1 MQYTS
6 GSTANPRGVV
16 LSMRNVTENVDQ
28 IIRNYFRHEGGA
40 PRLPSSVV
48 SWLPLYHDMGLM
60 VGLFIPLFVGC
71 PVILTS
77 PEAFIRKPARWMQ
90 LLAKHQA
97 PFSAAPNF
105 AFDLA
110 VAKTSEEDMAGLD
123 LGHVNTII
131 NGAEQVQP
139 NTITKFLRRF
149 RPYNLMP
156 AAVKPSYG
164 MAEAVV
170 YLATTKAGSP
180 PTSTE
185 FDADSLARG
194 HAELSTF
201 ETERATR
208 LIRYHSDDKEP
219 LLRIVDPDSNIE
231 LGPGRIG
238 EIWIH
243 GKNVSTGYHNAD
255 DALNR
260 DKFQASIR
268 EASAGTPRS
277 PWLRTG
283 DLGFIVGDEFYIVG
297 RMKDLIIQDGVNH
310 YPDDIETTVKEF
322 TGGRVA
328 AFSVSDDGVEH
339 LVIAAEVRTEHGPDK
354 VTIMDFSTIKRLV
367 VSALSKLHGLHV
379 TDFLLVPPGALPKTT
394 SGKISRAACAKQ
406 YGANKLQRSSNVPM
420 TDGSVT
426 ADKLQK
432 WFREYLSTHI
442 ECHPNEV
449 SLDVPI
455 RDLGLKSIDVLA
467 IPGDLGD
474 RFGFCIPDLAVWDNP
489 SANDLID
496 SLLNQRSAD
505 SLRESHGHADRNTQG
520 RGSIN
525 EPVAVIGVGC
535 RFPGD
540 IDGPERL
547 WDFLTEKKC
556 AITAYPDRGF
566 TNAGTFAESGGF
578 LKDVAGFDNRFFD
591 IPPDE
596 ALRMDPQQRL
606 LLEVSWEALEHAGI
620 IPESLRLSRTGVFV
634 GVSSTDYVRLVSA
647 SAQQKSTI
655 WDNTGGSSSIIA
667 NRISYFLDIQGPSI
681 VIDTACSSSLVAV
694 HLACRSLSTWDC
706 DIALVGGTNVLISPE
721 PWGGFREAGILS
733 QTGCCHAFDKSADGM
748 VRGEGCGVIVL
759 QRLSDARLE
768 GRRILAI
775 LTGSAVNQD
784 GKSNGI
790 MAPNPSAQIGV
801 LENACKSARVDPLEI
816 GYVEAHGT
824 GTSLGDRIEA
834 HALGM
839 VFGRKRPG
847 SGPLMIGSIKPN
859 IGHLEGAAGIAGL
872 IKAVLMVERGSL
884 LPSGGFTE
892 PNPAIPFTELGL
904 RVVDELQEWPV
915 VAGRPRRA
923 GVSSFGFG
931 GTNAHVIVE
940 EAGSVGADTVSGRA
954 DVGGSGGGVVAWVI
968 SGKTAS
974 ALAAQAGRLG
984 RYVRARPALDVV
996 DVGYSLVSTRS
1007 VFDHR
1012 AVVVGQTRDE
1022 LLAGLAGVVAGRPEA
1037 GVVCGVGKPAGKT
1050 AFVFA
1055 GQGSQWLGMGS
1066 ELYAAYPVF
1075 AEALDAVVDE
1085 LDRHL
1090 RYPLRDVIWGHDQDL
1105 LNTTEF
1111 AQPALFAVE
1120 VALYRLLMSWGV
1132 RPGLVLGHSVGELA
1146 AAHVAGALCLP
1157 DAAMLVAARGRLMQA
1172 LPAGGAMFAVQAR
1185 EDEVAP
1191 MLGHDVS
1198 IAAVNGPASV
1208 VISGAHDA
1216 VSAIADRLRGQ
1227 GRRVHRLAV
1236 SHAFHSALMEPMI
1249 AEFTAVAAELS
1260 VGLPTIPVI
1269 SNVTGQLVA
1278 DDFASADYWARHIR
1292 AVVRFG
1298 DSVRSAH
1305 CAGASRFIE
1314 VGPGGGLTSLI
1325 EASLADAQIV
1335 SVPTLRKDRP
1345 EPVSV
1350 MTAAAQG
1357 FVSGMG
1363 LDWASVFSGYRPK
1376 RVELPTYAFQHQ
1388 KFWLAPAPSVSDPTA
1403 AGQIGASDGGAEL
1416 LASSGFAAR
1425 LAGRSADEQLAAA
1438 IEVVCEH
1445 AAAVLGRDGAA
1456 GLDAGQAFADSGFNS
1471 LSAVEL
1477 RNRLTAV
1484 TAVTLPATAIFDH
1497 PTPTELA
1504 QYLITQID
1512 GHGSS
1517 AAAAANPAERIDAL
1531 TDLFLQACDAGRD
1544 ADGWKMVAL
1553 ASNTR
1558 ERMSSPVRNNVS
1570 KNVAL
1575 LADGISDVVVICIPT
1590 LTVLSDQREY
1600 RDIANAMTGRHS
1612 VYSLTLPGFDSSDA
1626 LPQNADMIVET
1637 VSNAIIDVVGGS
1649 CRFVL
1654 SGYSSGGVLAYA
1666 LCSHLSVKHQ
1676 RNPLGVALIDT
1687 YLPSQ
1692 IANPSMNEGFSPNDT
1707 GKGLSREVIRVA
1719 RMLNR
1724 LTATRLTAAA
1734 TYAAIFQAWEP
1745 GRSMAPV
1752 LNIVAK
1758 DRIATVEN
1766 LREERINRWRTAA
1779 AEAAYSV
1786 AEVPGD
1792 HFGMMSTS
1800 SEAIATEIHDW
1811 ISGLVRGPHR

>member
-1 MQYTS
+1 
-6 GSTANPRGVV
+6 
-16 LSMRNVTENVDQ
+16 
-28 IIRNYFRHEGGA
+28 
-40 PRLPSSVV
+40 
-48 SWLPLYHDMGLM
+48 
-60 VGLFIPLFVGC
+60 
-71 PVILTS
+71 
-77 PEAFIRKPARWMQ
+77 
-90 LLAKHQA
+90 
-97 PFSAAPNF
+97 
-105 AFDLA
+105 
-110 VAKTSEEDMAGLD
+110 
-123 LGHVNTII
+123 
-131 NGAEQVQP
+131 
-139 NTITKFLRRF
+139 
-149 RPYNLMP
+149 
-156 AAVKPSYG
+156 
-164 MAEAVV
+164 
-170 YLATTKAGSP
+170 
-180 PTSTE
+180 
-185 FDADSLARG
+185 
-194 HAELSTF
+194 
-201 ETERATR
+201 
-208 LIRYHSDDKEP
+208 
-219 LLRIVDPDSNIE
+219 
-231 LGPGRIG
+231 
-238 EIWIH
+238 
-243 GKNVSTGYHNAD
+243 
-255 DALNR
+255 
-260 DKFQASIR
+260 
-268 EASAGTPRS
+268 
-277 PWLRTG
+277 
-283 DLGFIVGDEFYIVG
+283 
-297 RMKDLIIQDGVNH
+297 
-310 YPDDIETTVKEF
+310 
-322 TGGRVA
+322 
-328 AFSVSDDGVEH
+328 
-339 LVIAAEVRTEHGPDK
+339 
-354 VTIMDFSTIKRLV
+354 
-367 VSALSKLHGLHV
+367 
-379 TDFLLVPPGALPKTT
+379 
-394 SGKISRAACAKQ
+394 
-406 YGANKLQRSSNVPM
+406 M

-1758 DRIATVEN
+1758 YRIATVEN

>member
-1 MQYTS
+1 
-6 GSTANPRGVV
+6 
-16 LSMRNVTENVDQ
+16 
-28 IIRNYFRHEGGA
+28 
-40 PRLPSSVV
+40 
-48 SWLPLYHDMGLM
+48 
-60 VGLFIPLFVGC
+60 
-71 PVILTS
+71 
-77 PEAFIRKPARWMQ
+77 
-90 LLAKHQA
+90 
-97 PFSAAPNF
+97 
-105 AFDLA
+105 
-110 VAKTSEEDMAGLD
+110 
-123 LGHVNTII
+123 
-131 NGAEQVQP
+131 
-139 NTITKFLRRF
+139 
-149 RPYNLMP
+149 
-156 AAVKPSYG
+156 
-164 MAEAVV
+164 
-170 YLATTKAGSP
+170 
-180 PTSTE
+180 
-185 FDADSLARG
+185 
-194 HAELSTF
+194 
-201 ETERATR
+201 
-208 LIRYHSDDKEP
+208 
-219 LLRIVDPDSNIE
+219 
-231 LGPGRIG
+231 
-238 EIWIH
+238 
-243 GKNVSTGYHNAD
+243 
-255 DALNR
+255 
-260 DKFQASIR
+260 
-268 EASAGTPRS
+268 
-277 PWLRTG
+277 
-283 DLGFIVGDEFYIVG
+283 
-297 RMKDLIIQDGVNH
+297 
-310 YPDDIETTVKEF
+310 
-322 TGGRVA
+322 
-328 AFSVSDDGVEH
+328 
-339 LVIAAEVRTEHGPDK
+339 
-354 VTIMDFSTIKRLV
+354 
-367 VSALSKLHGLHV
+367 
-379 TDFLLVPPGALPKTT
+379 
-394 SGKISRAACAKQ
+394 
-406 YGANKLQRSSNVPM
+406 M

-1654 SGYSSGGVLAYA
+1654 SGYSSGGVLSYA

>member
-1 MQYTS
+1 
-6 GSTANPRGVV
+6 
-16 LSMRNVTENVDQ
+16 
-28 IIRNYFRHEGGA
+28 
-40 PRLPSSVV
+40 
-48 SWLPLYHDMGLM
+48 
-60 VGLFIPLFVGC
+60 
-71 PVILTS
+71 
-77 PEAFIRKPARWMQ
+77 
-90 LLAKHQA
+90 
-97 PFSAAPNF
+97 
-105 AFDLA
+105 
-110 VAKTSEEDMAGLD
+110 
-123 LGHVNTII
+123 
-131 NGAEQVQP
+131 
-139 NTITKFLRRF
+139 
-149 RPYNLMP
+149 
-156 AAVKPSYG
+156 
-164 MAEAVV
+164 
-170 YLATTKAGSP
+170 
-180 PTSTE
+180 
-185 FDADSLARG
+185 
-194 HAELSTF
+194 
-201 ETERATR
+201 
-208 LIRYHSDDKEP
+208 
-219 LLRIVDPDSNIE
+219 
-231 LGPGRIG
+231 
-238 EIWIH
+238 
-243 GKNVSTGYHNAD
+243 
-255 DALNR
+255 
-260 DKFQASIR
+260 
-268 EASAGTPRS
+268 
-277 PWLRTG
+277 
-283 DLGFIVGDEFYIVG
+283 
-297 RMKDLIIQDGVNH
+297 
-310 YPDDIETTVKEF
+310 
-322 TGGRVA
+322 
-328 AFSVSDDGVEH
+328 
-339 LVIAAEVRTEHGPDK
+339 
-354 VTIMDFSTIKRLV
+354 
-367 VSALSKLHGLHV
+367 
-379 TDFLLVPPGALPKTT
+379 
-394 SGKISRAACAKQ
+394 
-406 YGANKLQRSSNVPM
+406 M

-1800 SEAIATEIHDW
+1800 SESIATEIHDW

>member
-1 MQYTS
+1 MVS
-6 GSTANPRGVV
+6 RV
-16 LSMRNVTENVDQ
+16 LVHAYRV
-28 IIRNYFRHEGGA
+28 
-40 PRLPSSVV
+40 SS
-48 SWLPLYHDMGLM
+48 
-60 VGLFIPLFVGC
+60 
-71 PVILTS
+71 
-77 PEAFIRKPARWMQ
+77 
-90 LLAKHQA
+90 
-97 PFSAAPNF
+97 
-105 AFDLA
+105 
-110 VAKTSEEDMAGLD
+110 
-123 LGHVNTII
+123 
-131 NGAEQVQP
+131 
-139 NTITKFLRRF
+139 
-149 RPYNLMP
+149 
-156 AAVKPSYG
+156 
-164 MAEAVV
+164 
-170 YLATTKAGSP
+170 
-180 PTSTE
+180 
-185 FDADSLARG
+185 
-194 HAELSTF
+194 
-201 ETERATR
+201 
-208 LIRYHSDDKEP
+208 
-219 LLRIVDPDSNIE
+219 
-231 LGPGRIG
+231 
-238 EIWIH
+238 
-243 GKNVSTGYHNAD
+243 
-255 DALNR
+255 
-260 DKFQASIR
+260 
-268 EASAGTPRS
+268 
-277 PWLRTG
+277 
-283 DLGFIVGDEFYIVG
+283 
-297 RMKDLIIQDGVNH
+297 
-310 YPDDIETTVKEF
+310 
-322 TGGRVA
+322 
-328 AFSVSDDGVEH
+328 
-339 LVIAAEVRTEHGPDK
+339 
-354 VTIMDFSTIKRLV
+354 
-367 VSALSKLHGLHV
+367 
-379 TDFLLVPPGALPKTT
+379 
-394 SGKISRAACAKQ
+394 
-406 YGANKLQRSSNVPM
+406 
-420 TDGSVT
+420 
-426 ADKLQK
+426 
-432 WFREYLSTHI
+432 
-442 ECHPNEV
+442 NEV

-872 IKAVLMVERGSL
+872 IKVVLMVERGSL

-1811 ISGLVRGPHR
+1811 ISGLVRGPHP

>member
-1 MQYTS
+1 MVS
-6 GSTANPRGVV
+6 RVV
-16 LSMRNVTENVDQ
+16 VHAYRV
-28 IIRNYFRHEGGA
+28 
-40 PRLPSSVV
+40 SS
-48 SWLPLYHDMGLM
+48 
-60 VGLFIPLFVGC
+60 
-71 PVILTS
+71 
-77 PEAFIRKPARWMQ
+77 
-90 LLAKHQA
+90 
-97 PFSAAPNF
+97 
-105 AFDLA
+105 
-110 VAKTSEEDMAGLD
+110 
-123 LGHVNTII
+123 
-131 NGAEQVQP
+131 
-139 NTITKFLRRF
+139 
-149 RPYNLMP
+149 
-156 AAVKPSYG
+156 
-164 MAEAVV
+164 
-170 YLATTKAGSP
+170 
-180 PTSTE
+180 
-185 FDADSLARG
+185 
-194 HAELSTF
+194 
-201 ETERATR
+201 
-208 LIRYHSDDKEP
+208 
-219 LLRIVDPDSNIE
+219 
-231 LGPGRIG
+231 
-238 EIWIH
+238 
-243 GKNVSTGYHNAD
+243 
-255 DALNR
+255 
-260 DKFQASIR
+260 
-268 EASAGTPRS
+268 
-277 PWLRTG
+277 
-283 DLGFIVGDEFYIVG
+283 
-297 RMKDLIIQDGVNH
+297 
-310 YPDDIETTVKEF
+310 
-322 TGGRVA
+322 
-328 AFSVSDDGVEH
+328 
-339 LVIAAEVRTEHGPDK
+339 
-354 VTIMDFSTIKRLV
+354 
-367 VSALSKLHGLHV
+367 
-379 TDFLLVPPGALPKTT
+379 
-394 SGKISRAACAKQ
+394 
-406 YGANKLQRSSNVPM
+406 
-420 TDGSVT
+420 
-426 ADKLQK
+426 
-432 WFREYLSTHI
+432 
-442 ECHPNEV
+442 NEV

-1811 ISGLVRGPHR
+1811 ISGLVRGPHP

>member
-1 MQYTS
+1 
-6 GSTANPRGVV
+6 
-16 LSMRNVTENVDQ
+16 
-28 IIRNYFRHEGGA
+28 
-40 PRLPSSVV
+40 
-48 SWLPLYHDMGLM
+48 
-60 VGLFIPLFVGC
+60 
-71 PVILTS
+71 
-77 PEAFIRKPARWMQ
+77 
-90 LLAKHQA
+90 
-97 PFSAAPNF
+97 
-105 AFDLA
+105 
-110 VAKTSEEDMAGLD
+110 
-123 LGHVNTII
+123 
-131 NGAEQVQP
+131 
-139 NTITKFLRRF
+139 
-149 RPYNLMP
+149 
-156 AAVKPSYG
+156 
-164 MAEAVV
+164 
-170 YLATTKAGSP
+170 
-180 PTSTE
+180 
-185 FDADSLARG
+185 
-194 HAELSTF
+194 
-201 ETERATR
+201 
-208 LIRYHSDDKEP
+208 
-219 LLRIVDPDSNIE
+219 
-231 LGPGRIG
+231 
-238 EIWIH
+238 
-243 GKNVSTGYHNAD
+243 
-255 DALNR
+255 
-260 DKFQASIR
+260 
-268 EASAGTPRS
+268 
-277 PWLRTG
+277 
-283 DLGFIVGDEFYIVG
+283 
-297 RMKDLIIQDGVNH
+297 
-310 YPDDIETTVKEF
+310 
-322 TGGRVA
+322 
-328 AFSVSDDGVEH
+328 
-339 LVIAAEVRTEHGPDK
+339 
-354 VTIMDFSTIKRLV
+354 
-367 VSALSKLHGLHV
+367 
-379 TDFLLVPPGALPKTT
+379 
-394 SGKISRAACAKQ
+394 
-406 YGANKLQRSSNVPM
+406 M

-1120 VALYRLLMSWGV
+1120 VALYRLVMSWGV

-1388 KFWLAPAPSVSDPTA
+1388 KFWLAPAPSVSNPTA

-1531 TDLFLQACDAGRD
+1531 TDVFLQACDAGRD

-1811 ISGLVRGPHR
+1811 ISGLVRGPHP

>member
-1 MQYTS
+1 MVS
-6 GSTANPRGVV
+6 RV
-16 LSMRNVTENVDQ
+16 LVHAYRV
-28 IIRNYFRHEGGA
+28 
-40 PRLPSSVV
+40 SS
-48 SWLPLYHDMGLM
+48 
-60 VGLFIPLFVGC
+60 
-71 PVILTS
+71 
-77 PEAFIRKPARWMQ
+77 
-90 LLAKHQA
+90 
-97 PFSAAPNF
+97 
-105 AFDLA
+105 
-110 VAKTSEEDMAGLD
+110 
-123 LGHVNTII
+123 
-131 NGAEQVQP
+131 
-139 NTITKFLRRF
+139 
-149 RPYNLMP
+149 
-156 AAVKPSYG
+156 
-164 MAEAVV
+164 
-170 YLATTKAGSP
+170 
-180 PTSTE
+180 
-185 FDADSLARG
+185 
-194 HAELSTF
+194 
-201 ETERATR
+201 
-208 LIRYHSDDKEP
+208 
-219 LLRIVDPDSNIE
+219 
-231 LGPGRIG
+231 
-238 EIWIH
+238 
-243 GKNVSTGYHNAD
+243 
-255 DALNR
+255 
-260 DKFQASIR
+260 
-268 EASAGTPRS
+268 
-277 PWLRTG
+277 
-283 DLGFIVGDEFYIVG
+283 
-297 RMKDLIIQDGVNH
+297 
-310 YPDDIETTVKEF
+310 
-322 TGGRVA
+322 
-328 AFSVSDDGVEH
+328 
-339 LVIAAEVRTEHGPDK
+339 
-354 VTIMDFSTIKRLV
+354 
-367 VSALSKLHGLHV
+367 
-379 TDFLLVPPGALPKTT
+379 
-394 SGKISRAACAKQ
+394 
-406 YGANKLQRSSNVPM
+406 
-420 TDGSVT
+420 
-426 ADKLQK
+426 
-432 WFREYLSTHI
+432 
-442 ECHPNEV
+442 NEV

-872 IKAVLMVERGSL
+872 LKAVLMVERGSL

-1811 ISGLVRGPHR
+1811 ISGLVRGPHP

>member
-1 MQYTS
+1 
-6 GSTANPRGVV
+6 
-16 LSMRNVTENVDQ
+16 
-28 IIRNYFRHEGGA
+28 
-40 PRLPSSVV
+40 
-48 SWLPLYHDMGLM
+48 
-60 VGLFIPLFVGC
+60 
-71 PVILTS
+71 
-77 PEAFIRKPARWMQ
+77 
-90 LLAKHQA
+90 
-97 PFSAAPNF
+97 
-105 AFDLA
+105 
-110 VAKTSEEDMAGLD
+110 
-123 LGHVNTII
+123 
-131 NGAEQVQP
+131 
-139 NTITKFLRRF
+139 
-149 RPYNLMP
+149 
-156 AAVKPSYG
+156 
-164 MAEAVV
+164 
-170 YLATTKAGSP
+170 
-180 PTSTE
+180 
-185 FDADSLARG
+185 
-194 HAELSTF
+194 
-201 ETERATR
+201 
-208 LIRYHSDDKEP
+208 
-219 LLRIVDPDSNIE
+219 
-231 LGPGRIG
+231 
-238 EIWIH
+238 
-243 GKNVSTGYHNAD
+243 
-255 DALNR
+255 
-260 DKFQASIR
+260 
-268 EASAGTPRS
+268 
-277 PWLRTG
+277 
-283 DLGFIVGDEFYIVG
+283 
-297 RMKDLIIQDGVNH
+297 
-310 YPDDIETTVKEF
+310 
-322 TGGRVA
+322 
-328 AFSVSDDGVEH
+328 
-339 LVIAAEVRTEHGPDK
+339 
-354 VTIMDFSTIKRLV
+354 
-367 VSALSKLHGLHV
+367 
-379 TDFLLVPPGALPKTT
+379 
-394 SGKISRAACAKQ
+394 
-406 YGANKLQRSSNVPM
+406 M

-591 IPPDE
+591 IPPGE

-1811 ISGLVRGPHR
+1811 ISGLVRGPHP

>member
-1 MQYTS
+1 MVS
-6 GSTANPRGVV
+6 RV
-16 LSMRNVTENVDQ
+16 LVHAYRV
-28 IIRNYFRHEGGA
+28 
-40 PRLPSSVV
+40 SS
-48 SWLPLYHDMGLM
+48 
-60 VGLFIPLFVGC
+60 
-71 PVILTS
+71 
-77 PEAFIRKPARWMQ
+77 
-90 LLAKHQA
+90 
-97 PFSAAPNF
+97 
-105 AFDLA
+105 
-110 VAKTSEEDMAGLD
+110 
-123 LGHVNTII
+123 
-131 NGAEQVQP
+131 
-139 NTITKFLRRF
+139 
-149 RPYNLMP
+149 
-156 AAVKPSYG
+156 
-164 MAEAVV
+164 
-170 YLATTKAGSP
+170 
-180 PTSTE
+180 
-185 FDADSLARG
+185 
-194 HAELSTF
+194 
-201 ETERATR
+201 
-208 LIRYHSDDKEP
+208 
-219 LLRIVDPDSNIE
+219 
-231 LGPGRIG
+231 
-238 EIWIH
+238 
-243 GKNVSTGYHNAD
+243 
-255 DALNR
+255 
-260 DKFQASIR
+260 
-268 EASAGTPRS
+268 
-277 PWLRTG
+277 
-283 DLGFIVGDEFYIVG
+283 
-297 RMKDLIIQDGVNH
+297 
-310 YPDDIETTVKEF
+310 
-322 TGGRVA
+322 
-328 AFSVSDDGVEH
+328 
-339 LVIAAEVRTEHGPDK
+339 
-354 VTIMDFSTIKRLV
+354 
-367 VSALSKLHGLHV
+367 
-379 TDFLLVPPGALPKTT
+379 
-394 SGKISRAACAKQ
+394 
-406 YGANKLQRSSNVPM
+406 
-420 TDGSVT
+420 
-426 ADKLQK
+426 
-432 WFREYLSTHI
+432 
-442 ECHPNEV
+442 NEV

-578 LKDVAGFDNRFFD
+578 LKDVEGFDNRFFD

-1811 ISGLVRGPHR
+1811 ISGLVRGPHP

>member
-1 MQYTS
+1 
-6 GSTANPRGVV
+6 
-16 LSMRNVTENVDQ
+16 
-28 IIRNYFRHEGGA
+28 
-40 PRLPSSVV
+40 
-48 SWLPLYHDMGLM
+48 
-60 VGLFIPLFVGC
+60 
-71 PVILTS
+71 
-77 PEAFIRKPARWMQ
+77 
-90 LLAKHQA
+90 
-97 PFSAAPNF
+97 
-105 AFDLA
+105 
-110 VAKTSEEDMAGLD
+110 
-123 LGHVNTII
+123 
-131 NGAEQVQP
+131 
-139 NTITKFLRRF
+139 
-149 RPYNLMP
+149 
-156 AAVKPSYG
+156 
-164 MAEAVV
+164 
-170 YLATTKAGSP
+170 
-180 PTSTE
+180 
-185 FDADSLARG
+185 
-194 HAELSTF
+194 
-201 ETERATR
+201 
-208 LIRYHSDDKEP
+208 
-219 LLRIVDPDSNIE
+219 
-231 LGPGRIG
+231 
-238 EIWIH
+238 
-243 GKNVSTGYHNAD
+243 
-255 DALNR
+255 
-260 DKFQASIR
+260 
-268 EASAGTPRS
+268 
-277 PWLRTG
+277 
-283 DLGFIVGDEFYIVG
+283 
-297 RMKDLIIQDGVNH
+297 
-310 YPDDIETTVKEF
+310 
-322 TGGRVA
+322 
-328 AFSVSDDGVEH
+328 
-339 LVIAAEVRTEHGPDK
+339 
-354 VTIMDFSTIKRLV
+354 
-367 VSALSKLHGLHV
+367 
-379 TDFLLVPPGALPKTT
+379 
-394 SGKISRAACAKQ
+394 
-406 YGANKLQRSSNVPM
+406 M

-1363 LDWASVFSGYRPK
+1363 LDWASVFSGYRPT

>member
-1 MQYTS
+1 MVS
-6 GSTANPRGVV
+6 RV
-16 LSMRNVTENVDQ
+16 LVHAYRV
-28 IIRNYFRHEGGA
+28 
-40 PRLPSSVV
+40 SS
-48 SWLPLYHDMGLM
+48 
-60 VGLFIPLFVGC
+60 
-71 PVILTS
+71 
-77 PEAFIRKPARWMQ
+77 
-90 LLAKHQA
+90 
-97 PFSAAPNF
+97 
-105 AFDLA
+105 
-110 VAKTSEEDMAGLD
+110 
-123 LGHVNTII
+123 
-131 NGAEQVQP
+131 
-139 NTITKFLRRF
+139 
-149 RPYNLMP
+149 
-156 AAVKPSYG
+156 
-164 MAEAVV
+164 
-170 YLATTKAGSP
+170 
-180 PTSTE
+180 
-185 FDADSLARG
+185 
-194 HAELSTF
+194 
-201 ETERATR
+201 
-208 LIRYHSDDKEP
+208 
-219 LLRIVDPDSNIE
+219 
-231 LGPGRIG
+231 
-238 EIWIH
+238 
-243 GKNVSTGYHNAD
+243 
-255 DALNR
+255 
-260 DKFQASIR
+260 
-268 EASAGTPRS
+268 
-277 PWLRTG
+277 
-283 DLGFIVGDEFYIVG
+283 
-297 RMKDLIIQDGVNH
+297 
-310 YPDDIETTVKEF
+310 
-322 TGGRVA
+322 
-328 AFSVSDDGVEH
+328 
-339 LVIAAEVRTEHGPDK
+339 
-354 VTIMDFSTIKRLV
+354 
-367 VSALSKLHGLHV
+367 
-379 TDFLLVPPGALPKTT
+379 
-394 SGKISRAACAKQ
+394 
-406 YGANKLQRSSNVPM
+406 
-420 TDGSVT
+420 
-426 ADKLQK
+426 
-432 WFREYLSTHI
+432 
-442 ECHPNEV
+442 NEV

-1425 LAGRSADEQLAAA
+1425 LAGRSVGEQLAAA

-1811 ISGLVRGPHR
+1811 ISGLVRGPHP

>member
-1 MQYTS
+1 
-6 GSTANPRGVV
+6 
-16 LSMRNVTENVDQ
+16 
-28 IIRNYFRHEGGA
+28 
-40 PRLPSSVV
+40 
-48 SWLPLYHDMGLM
+48 
-60 VGLFIPLFVGC
+60 
-71 PVILTS
+71 
-77 PEAFIRKPARWMQ
+77 
-90 LLAKHQA
+90 
-97 PFSAAPNF
+97 
-105 AFDLA
+105 
-110 VAKTSEEDMAGLD
+110 
-123 LGHVNTII
+123 
-131 NGAEQVQP
+131 
-139 NTITKFLRRF
+139 
-149 RPYNLMP
+149 
-156 AAVKPSYG
+156 
-164 MAEAVV
+164 
-170 YLATTKAGSP
+170 
-180 PTSTE
+180 
-185 FDADSLARG
+185 
-194 HAELSTF
+194 
-201 ETERATR
+201 
-208 LIRYHSDDKEP
+208 
-219 LLRIVDPDSNIE
+219 
-231 LGPGRIG
+231 
-238 EIWIH
+238 
-243 GKNVSTGYHNAD
+243 
-255 DALNR
+255 
-260 DKFQASIR
+260 
-268 EASAGTPRS
+268 
-277 PWLRTG
+277 
-283 DLGFIVGDEFYIVG
+283 
-297 RMKDLIIQDGVNH
+297 
-310 YPDDIETTVKEF
+310 
-322 TGGRVA
+322 
-328 AFSVSDDGVEH
+328 
-339 LVIAAEVRTEHGPDK
+339 
-354 VTIMDFSTIKRLV
+354 
-367 VSALSKLHGLHV
+367 
-379 TDFLLVPPGALPKTT
+379 
-394 SGKISRAACAKQ
+394 
-406 YGANKLQRSSNVPM
+406 M

-1335 SVPTLRKDRP
+1335 SVPTVRKDRP

-1531 TDLFLQACDAGRD
+1531 TDVFLQACDAGRD

-1811 ISGLVRGPHR
+1811 ISGLVRGPHP

>member
-1 MQYTS
+1 MVS
-6 GSTANPRGVV
+6 RV
-16 LSMRNVTENVDQ
+16 LVHAYRV
-28 IIRNYFRHEGGA
+28 
-40 PRLPSSVV
+40 SS
-48 SWLPLYHDMGLM
+48 
-60 VGLFIPLFVGC
+60 
-71 PVILTS
+71 
-77 PEAFIRKPARWMQ
+77 
-90 LLAKHQA
+90 
-97 PFSAAPNF
+97 
-105 AFDLA
+105 
-110 VAKTSEEDMAGLD
+110 
-123 LGHVNTII
+123 
-131 NGAEQVQP
+131 
-139 NTITKFLRRF
+139 
-149 RPYNLMP
+149 
-156 AAVKPSYG
+156 
-164 MAEAVV
+164 
-170 YLATTKAGSP
+170 
-180 PTSTE
+180 
-185 FDADSLARG
+185 
-194 HAELSTF
+194 
-201 ETERATR
+201 
-208 LIRYHSDDKEP
+208 
-219 LLRIVDPDSNIE
+219 
-231 LGPGRIG
+231 
-238 EIWIH
+238 
-243 GKNVSTGYHNAD
+243 
-255 DALNR
+255 
-260 DKFQASIR
+260 
-268 EASAGTPRS
+268 
-277 PWLRTG
+277 
-283 DLGFIVGDEFYIVG
+283 
-297 RMKDLIIQDGVNH
+297 
-310 YPDDIETTVKEF
+310 
-322 TGGRVA
+322 
-328 AFSVSDDGVEH
+328 
-339 LVIAAEVRTEHGPDK
+339 
-354 VTIMDFSTIKRLV
+354 
-367 VSALSKLHGLHV
+367 
-379 TDFLLVPPGALPKTT
+379 
-394 SGKISRAACAKQ
+394 
-406 YGANKLQRSSNVPM
+406 
-420 TDGSVT
+420 
-426 ADKLQK
+426 
-432 WFREYLSTHI
+432 
-442 ECHPNEV
+442 NEV

-1325 EASLADAQIV
+1325 EASLADAQMV

-1811 ISGLVRGPHR
+1811 ISGLVRGPHP

>member
-1 MQYTS
+1 
-6 GSTANPRGVV
+6 
-16 LSMRNVTENVDQ
+16 
-28 IIRNYFRHEGGA
+28 
-40 PRLPSSVV
+40 
-48 SWLPLYHDMGLM
+48 
-60 VGLFIPLFVGC
+60 
-71 PVILTS
+71 
-77 PEAFIRKPARWMQ
+77 
-90 LLAKHQA
+90 
-97 PFSAAPNF
+97 
-105 AFDLA
+105 
-110 VAKTSEEDMAGLD
+110 
-123 LGHVNTII
+123 
-131 NGAEQVQP
+131 
-139 NTITKFLRRF
+139 
-149 RPYNLMP
+149 
-156 AAVKPSYG
+156 
-164 MAEAVV
+164 
-170 YLATTKAGSP
+170 
-180 PTSTE
+180 
-185 FDADSLARG
+185 
-194 HAELSTF
+194 
-201 ETERATR
+201 
-208 LIRYHSDDKEP
+208 
-219 LLRIVDPDSNIE
+219 
-231 LGPGRIG
+231 
-238 EIWIH
+238 
-243 GKNVSTGYHNAD
+243 
-255 DALNR
+255 
-260 DKFQASIR
+260 
-268 EASAGTPRS
+268 
-277 PWLRTG
+277 
-283 DLGFIVGDEFYIVG
+283 
-297 RMKDLIIQDGVNH
+297 
-310 YPDDIETTVKEF
+310 
-322 TGGRVA
+322 
-328 AFSVSDDGVEH
+328 
-339 LVIAAEVRTEHGPDK
+339 
-354 VTIMDFSTIKRLV
+354 
-367 VSALSKLHGLHV
+367 
-379 TDFLLVPPGALPKTT
+379 
-394 SGKISRAACAKQ
+394 
-406 YGANKLQRSSNVPM
+406 M

-940 EAGSVGADTVSGRA
+940 EAGSVGEDTVSGRA

>member
-1 MQYTS
+1 
-6 GSTANPRGVV
+6 
-16 LSMRNVTENVDQ
+16 
-28 IIRNYFRHEGGA
+28 
-40 PRLPSSVV
+40 
-48 SWLPLYHDMGLM
+48 
-60 VGLFIPLFVGC
+60 
-71 PVILTS
+71 
-77 PEAFIRKPARWMQ
+77 
-90 LLAKHQA
+90 
-97 PFSAAPNF
+97 
-105 AFDLA
+105 
-110 VAKTSEEDMAGLD
+110 
-123 LGHVNTII
+123 
-131 NGAEQVQP
+131 
-139 NTITKFLRRF
+139 
-149 RPYNLMP
+149 
-156 AAVKPSYG
+156 
-164 MAEAVV
+164 
-170 YLATTKAGSP
+170 
-180 PTSTE
+180 
-185 FDADSLARG
+185 
-194 HAELSTF
+194 
-201 ETERATR
+201 
-208 LIRYHSDDKEP
+208 
-219 LLRIVDPDSNIE
+219 
-231 LGPGRIG
+231 
-238 EIWIH
+238 
-243 GKNVSTGYHNAD
+243 
-255 DALNR
+255 
-260 DKFQASIR
+260 
-268 EASAGTPRS
+268 
-277 PWLRTG
+277 
-283 DLGFIVGDEFYIVG
+283 
-297 RMKDLIIQDGVNH
+297 
-310 YPDDIETTVKEF
+310 
-322 TGGRVA
+322 
-328 AFSVSDDGVEH
+328 
-339 LVIAAEVRTEHGPDK
+339 
-354 VTIMDFSTIKRLV
+354 
-367 VSALSKLHGLHV
+367 
-379 TDFLLVPPGALPKTT
+379 
-394 SGKISRAACAKQ
+394 
-406 YGANKLQRSSNVPM
+406 M

-1037 GVVCGVGKPAGKT
+1037 GVVCGVGEPAGKT

-1811 ISGLVRGPHR
+1811 ISGLVRGPHP

>member
-1 MQYTS
+1 
-6 GSTANPRGVV
+6 
-16 LSMRNVTENVDQ
+16 
-28 IIRNYFRHEGGA
+28 
-40 PRLPSSVV
+40 
-48 SWLPLYHDMGLM
+48 
-60 VGLFIPLFVGC
+60 
-71 PVILTS
+71 
-77 PEAFIRKPARWMQ
+77 
-90 LLAKHQA
+90 
-97 PFSAAPNF
+97 
-105 AFDLA
+105 
-110 VAKTSEEDMAGLD
+110 
-123 LGHVNTII
+123 
-131 NGAEQVQP
+131 
-139 NTITKFLRRF
+139 
-149 RPYNLMP
+149 
-156 AAVKPSYG
+156 
-164 MAEAVV
+164 
-170 YLATTKAGSP
+170 
-180 PTSTE
+180 
-185 FDADSLARG
+185 
-194 HAELSTF
+194 
-201 ETERATR
+201 
-208 LIRYHSDDKEP
+208 
-219 LLRIVDPDSNIE
+219 
-231 LGPGRIG
+231 
-238 EIWIH
+238 
-243 GKNVSTGYHNAD
+243 
-255 DALNR
+255 
-260 DKFQASIR
+260 
-268 EASAGTPRS
+268 
-277 PWLRTG
+277 
-283 DLGFIVGDEFYIVG
+283 
-297 RMKDLIIQDGVNH
+297 
-310 YPDDIETTVKEF
+310 
-322 TGGRVA
+322 
-328 AFSVSDDGVEH
+328 
-339 LVIAAEVRTEHGPDK
+339 
-354 VTIMDFSTIKRLV
+354 
-367 VSALSKLHGLHV
+367 
-379 TDFLLVPPGALPKTT
+379 
-394 SGKISRAACAKQ
+394 
-406 YGANKLQRSSNVPM
+406 M

-647 SAQQKSTI
+647 SAQQKATI

-1811 ISGLVRGPHR
+1811 ISGLVRGPHP

>member
-1 MQYTS
+1 MVS
-6 GSTANPRGVV
+6 RV
-16 LSMRNVTENVDQ
+16 LVHAYRV
-28 IIRNYFRHEGGA
+28 
-40 PRLPSSVV
+40 SS
-48 SWLPLYHDMGLM
+48 
-60 VGLFIPLFVGC
+60 
-71 PVILTS
+71 
-77 PEAFIRKPARWMQ
+77 
-90 LLAKHQA
+90 
-97 PFSAAPNF
+97 
-105 AFDLA
+105 
-110 VAKTSEEDMAGLD
+110 
-123 LGHVNTII
+123 
-131 NGAEQVQP
+131 
-139 NTITKFLRRF
+139 
-149 RPYNLMP
+149 
-156 AAVKPSYG
+156 
-164 MAEAVV
+164 
-170 YLATTKAGSP
+170 
-180 PTSTE
+180 
-185 FDADSLARG
+185 
-194 HAELSTF
+194 
-201 ETERATR
+201 
-208 LIRYHSDDKEP
+208 
-219 LLRIVDPDSNIE
+219 
-231 LGPGRIG
+231 
-238 EIWIH
+238 
-243 GKNVSTGYHNAD
+243 
-255 DALNR
+255 
-260 DKFQASIR
+260 
-268 EASAGTPRS
+268 
-277 PWLRTG
+277 
-283 DLGFIVGDEFYIVG
+283 
-297 RMKDLIIQDGVNH
+297 
-310 YPDDIETTVKEF
+310 
-322 TGGRVA
+322 
-328 AFSVSDDGVEH
+328 
-339 LVIAAEVRTEHGPDK
+339 
-354 VTIMDFSTIKRLV
+354 
-367 VSALSKLHGLHV
+367 
-379 TDFLLVPPGALPKTT
+379 
-394 SGKISRAACAKQ
+394 
-406 YGANKLQRSSNVPM
+406 
-420 TDGSVT
+420 
-426 ADKLQK
+426 
-432 WFREYLSTHI
+432 
-442 ECHPNEV
+442 NEV

-1325 EASLADAQIV
+1325 EPSLADAQIV

-1811 ISGLVRGPHR
+1811 ISGLVRGPHP

>member
-1 MQYTS
+1 
-6 GSTANPRGVV
+6 
-16 LSMRNVTENVDQ
+16 
-28 IIRNYFRHEGGA
+28 
-40 PRLPSSVV
+40 
-48 SWLPLYHDMGLM
+48 
-60 VGLFIPLFVGC
+60 
-71 PVILTS
+71 
-77 PEAFIRKPARWMQ
+77 
-90 LLAKHQA
+90 
-97 PFSAAPNF
+97 
-105 AFDLA
+105 
-110 VAKTSEEDMAGLD
+110 
-123 LGHVNTII
+123 
-131 NGAEQVQP
+131 
-139 NTITKFLRRF
+139 
-149 RPYNLMP
+149 
-156 AAVKPSYG
+156 
-164 MAEAVV
+164 
-170 YLATTKAGSP
+170 
-180 PTSTE
+180 
-185 FDADSLARG
+185 
-194 HAELSTF
+194 
-201 ETERATR
+201 
-208 LIRYHSDDKEP
+208 
-219 LLRIVDPDSNIE
+219 
-231 LGPGRIG
+231 
-238 EIWIH
+238 
-243 GKNVSTGYHNAD
+243 
-255 DALNR
+255 
-260 DKFQASIR
+260 
-268 EASAGTPRS
+268 
-277 PWLRTG
+277 
-283 DLGFIVGDEFYIVG
+283 
-297 RMKDLIIQDGVNH
+297 
-310 YPDDIETTVKEF
+310 
-322 TGGRVA
+322 
-328 AFSVSDDGVEH
+328 
-339 LVIAAEVRTEHGPDK
+339 
-354 VTIMDFSTIKRLV
+354 
-367 VSALSKLHGLHV
+367 
-379 TDFLLVPPGALPKTT
+379 
-394 SGKISRAACAKQ
+394 
-406 YGANKLQRSSNVPM
+406 M

-1517 AAAAANPAERIDAL
+1517 AAAAAKPAERIDAL

-1811 ISGLVRGPHR
+1811 ISGLVRGPHP

>member
-1 MQYTS
+1 
-6 GSTANPRGVV
+6 
-16 LSMRNVTENVDQ
+16 
-28 IIRNYFRHEGGA
+28 
-40 PRLPSSVV
+40 
-48 SWLPLYHDMGLM
+48 
-60 VGLFIPLFVGC
+60 
-71 PVILTS
+71 
-77 PEAFIRKPARWMQ
+77 
-90 LLAKHQA
+90 
-97 PFSAAPNF
+97 
-105 AFDLA
+105 
-110 VAKTSEEDMAGLD
+110 
-123 LGHVNTII
+123 
-131 NGAEQVQP
+131 
-139 NTITKFLRRF
+139 
-149 RPYNLMP
+149 
-156 AAVKPSYG
+156 
-164 MAEAVV
+164 
-170 YLATTKAGSP
+170 
-180 PTSTE
+180 
-185 FDADSLARG
+185 
-194 HAELSTF
+194 
-201 ETERATR
+201 
-208 LIRYHSDDKEP
+208 
-219 LLRIVDPDSNIE
+219 
-231 LGPGRIG
+231 
-238 EIWIH
+238 
-243 GKNVSTGYHNAD
+243 
-255 DALNR
+255 
-260 DKFQASIR
+260 
-268 EASAGTPRS
+268 
-277 PWLRTG
+277 
-283 DLGFIVGDEFYIVG
+283 
-297 RMKDLIIQDGVNH
+297 
-310 YPDDIETTVKEF
+310 
-322 TGGRVA
+322 
-328 AFSVSDDGVEH
+328 
-339 LVIAAEVRTEHGPDK
+339 
-354 VTIMDFSTIKRLV
+354 
-367 VSALSKLHGLHV
+367 
-379 TDFLLVPPGALPKTT
+379 
-394 SGKISRAACAKQ
+394 
-406 YGANKLQRSSNVPM
+406 M

-432 WFREYLSTHI
+432 WFREYVSTHI

-525 EPVAVIGVGC
+525 EPLAVIGVGC

-1811 ISGLVRGPHR
+1811 ISGLVRGPHP

>member
-1 MQYTS
+1 
-6 GSTANPRGVV
+6 
-16 LSMRNVTENVDQ
+16 
-28 IIRNYFRHEGGA
+28 
-40 PRLPSSVV
+40 
-48 SWLPLYHDMGLM
+48 
-60 VGLFIPLFVGC
+60 
-71 PVILTS
+71 
-77 PEAFIRKPARWMQ
+77 
-90 LLAKHQA
+90 
-97 PFSAAPNF
+97 
-105 AFDLA
+105 
-110 VAKTSEEDMAGLD
+110 
-123 LGHVNTII
+123 
-131 NGAEQVQP
+131 
-139 NTITKFLRRF
+139 
-149 RPYNLMP
+149 
-156 AAVKPSYG
+156 
-164 MAEAVV
+164 
-170 YLATTKAGSP
+170 
-180 PTSTE
+180 
-185 FDADSLARG
+185 
-194 HAELSTF
+194 
-201 ETERATR
+201 
-208 LIRYHSDDKEP
+208 
-219 LLRIVDPDSNIE
+219 
-231 LGPGRIG
+231 
-238 EIWIH
+238 
-243 GKNVSTGYHNAD
+243 
-255 DALNR
+255 
-260 DKFQASIR
+260 
-268 EASAGTPRS
+268 
-277 PWLRTG
+277 
-283 DLGFIVGDEFYIVG
+283 
-297 RMKDLIIQDGVNH
+297 
-310 YPDDIETTVKEF
+310 
-322 TGGRVA
+322 
-328 AFSVSDDGVEH
+328 
-339 LVIAAEVRTEHGPDK
+339 
-354 VTIMDFSTIKRLV
+354 
-367 VSALSKLHGLHV
+367 
-379 TDFLLVPPGALPKTT
+379 
-394 SGKISRAACAKQ
+394 
-406 YGANKLQRSSNVPM
+406 M

-834 HALGM
+834 QALGM

-1811 ISGLVRGPHR
+1811 ISGLVRGPHP

>member
-1 MQYTS
+1 
-6 GSTANPRGVV
+6 
-16 LSMRNVTENVDQ
+16 
-28 IIRNYFRHEGGA
+28 
-40 PRLPSSVV
+40 
-48 SWLPLYHDMGLM
+48 
-60 VGLFIPLFVGC
+60 
-71 PVILTS
+71 
-77 PEAFIRKPARWMQ
+77 
-90 LLAKHQA
+90 
-97 PFSAAPNF
+97 
-105 AFDLA
+105 
-110 VAKTSEEDMAGLD
+110 
-123 LGHVNTII
+123 
-131 NGAEQVQP
+131 
-139 NTITKFLRRF
+139 
-149 RPYNLMP
+149 
-156 AAVKPSYG
+156 
-164 MAEAVV
+164 
-170 YLATTKAGSP
+170 
-180 PTSTE
+180 
-185 FDADSLARG
+185 
-194 HAELSTF
+194 
-201 ETERATR
+201 
-208 LIRYHSDDKEP
+208 
-219 LLRIVDPDSNIE
+219 
-231 LGPGRIG
+231 
-238 EIWIH
+238 
-243 GKNVSTGYHNAD
+243 
-255 DALNR
+255 
-260 DKFQASIR
+260 
-268 EASAGTPRS
+268 
-277 PWLRTG
+277 
-283 DLGFIVGDEFYIVG
+283 
-297 RMKDLIIQDGVNH
+297 
-310 YPDDIETTVKEF
+310 
-322 TGGRVA
+322 
-328 AFSVSDDGVEH
+328 
-339 LVIAAEVRTEHGPDK
+339 
-354 VTIMDFSTIKRLV
+354 
-367 VSALSKLHGLHV
+367 
-379 TDFLLVPPGALPKTT
+379 
-394 SGKISRAACAKQ
+394 
-406 YGANKLQRSSNVPM
+406 M

-748 VRGEGCGVIVL
+748 VRGEGCGVIML

>member
-1 MQYTS
+1 
-6 GSTANPRGVV
+6 
-16 LSMRNVTENVDQ
+16 
-28 IIRNYFRHEGGA
+28 
-40 PRLPSSVV
+40 
-48 SWLPLYHDMGLM
+48 
-60 VGLFIPLFVGC
+60 
-71 PVILTS
+71 
-77 PEAFIRKPARWMQ
+77 
-90 LLAKHQA
+90 
-97 PFSAAPNF
+97 
-105 AFDLA
+105 
-110 VAKTSEEDMAGLD
+110 
-123 LGHVNTII
+123 
-131 NGAEQVQP
+131 
-139 NTITKFLRRF
+139 
-149 RPYNLMP
+149 
-156 AAVKPSYG
+156 
-164 MAEAVV
+164 
-170 YLATTKAGSP
+170 
-180 PTSTE
+180 
-185 FDADSLARG
+185 
-194 HAELSTF
+194 
-201 ETERATR
+201 
-208 LIRYHSDDKEP
+208 
-219 LLRIVDPDSNIE
+219 
-231 LGPGRIG
+231 
-238 EIWIH
+238 
-243 GKNVSTGYHNAD
+243 
-255 DALNR
+255 
-260 DKFQASIR
+260 
-268 EASAGTPRS
+268 
-277 PWLRTG
+277 
-283 DLGFIVGDEFYIVG
+283 
-297 RMKDLIIQDGVNH
+297 
-310 YPDDIETTVKEF
+310 
-322 TGGRVA
+322 
-328 AFSVSDDGVEH
+328 
-339 LVIAAEVRTEHGPDK
+339 
-354 VTIMDFSTIKRLV
+354 
-367 VSALSKLHGLHV
+367 
-379 TDFLLVPPGALPKTT
+379 
-394 SGKISRAACAKQ
+394 
-406 YGANKLQRSSNVPM
+406 M

-1120 VALYRLLMSWGV
+1120 MALYRLLMSWGV

-1811 ISGLVRGPHR
+1811 ISGLVRGPHP

>member
-1 MQYTS
+1 
-6 GSTANPRGVV
+6 
-16 LSMRNVTENVDQ
+16 
-28 IIRNYFRHEGGA
+28 
-40 PRLPSSVV
+40 
-48 SWLPLYHDMGLM
+48 
-60 VGLFIPLFVGC
+60 
-71 PVILTS
+71 
-77 PEAFIRKPARWMQ
+77 
-90 LLAKHQA
+90 
-97 PFSAAPNF
+97 
-105 AFDLA
+105 
-110 VAKTSEEDMAGLD
+110 
-123 LGHVNTII
+123 
-131 NGAEQVQP
+131 
-139 NTITKFLRRF
+139 
-149 RPYNLMP
+149 
-156 AAVKPSYG
+156 
-164 MAEAVV
+164 
-170 YLATTKAGSP
+170 
-180 PTSTE
+180 
-185 FDADSLARG
+185 
-194 HAELSTF
+194 
-201 ETERATR
+201 
-208 LIRYHSDDKEP
+208 
-219 LLRIVDPDSNIE
+219 
-231 LGPGRIG
+231 
-238 EIWIH
+238 
-243 GKNVSTGYHNAD
+243 
-255 DALNR
+255 
-260 DKFQASIR
+260 
-268 EASAGTPRS
+268 
-277 PWLRTG
+277 
-283 DLGFIVGDEFYIVG
+283 
-297 RMKDLIIQDGVNH
+297 
-310 YPDDIETTVKEF
+310 
-322 TGGRVA
+322 
-328 AFSVSDDGVEH
+328 
-339 LVIAAEVRTEHGPDK
+339 
-354 VTIMDFSTIKRLV
+354 
-367 VSALSKLHGLHV
+367 
-379 TDFLLVPPGALPKTT
+379 
-394 SGKISRAACAKQ
+394 
-406 YGANKLQRSSNVPM
+406 M

-467 IPGDLGD
+467 IPVDLGD

-1558 ERMSSPVRNNVS
+1558 ERMSSPARNNVS

>member
-1 MQYTS
+1 
-6 GSTANPRGVV
+6 
-16 LSMRNVTENVDQ
+16 
-28 IIRNYFRHEGGA
+28 
-40 PRLPSSVV
+40 
-48 SWLPLYHDMGLM
+48 
-60 VGLFIPLFVGC
+60 
-71 PVILTS
+71 
-77 PEAFIRKPARWMQ
+77 
-90 LLAKHQA
+90 
-97 PFSAAPNF
+97 
-105 AFDLA
+105 
-110 VAKTSEEDMAGLD
+110 
-123 LGHVNTII
+123 
-131 NGAEQVQP
+131 
-139 NTITKFLRRF
+139 
-149 RPYNLMP
+149 
-156 AAVKPSYG
+156 
-164 MAEAVV
+164 
-170 YLATTKAGSP
+170 
-180 PTSTE
+180 
-185 FDADSLARG
+185 
-194 HAELSTF
+194 
-201 ETERATR
+201 
-208 LIRYHSDDKEP
+208 
-219 LLRIVDPDSNIE
+219 
-231 LGPGRIG
+231 
-238 EIWIH
+238 
-243 GKNVSTGYHNAD
+243 
-255 DALNR
+255 
-260 DKFQASIR
+260 
-268 EASAGTPRS
+268 
-277 PWLRTG
+277 
-283 DLGFIVGDEFYIVG
+283 
-297 RMKDLIIQDGVNH
+297 
-310 YPDDIETTVKEF
+310 
-322 TGGRVA
+322 
-328 AFSVSDDGVEH
+328 
-339 LVIAAEVRTEHGPDK
+339 
-354 VTIMDFSTIKRLV
+354 
-367 VSALSKLHGLHV
+367 
-379 TDFLLVPPGALPKTT
+379 
-394 SGKISRAACAKQ
+394 
-406 YGANKLQRSSNVPM
+406 M

-1752 LNIVAK
+1752 FNIVAK

>member
-1 MQYTS
+1 
-6 GSTANPRGVV
+6 
-16 LSMRNVTENVDQ
+16 
-28 IIRNYFRHEGGA
+28 
-40 PRLPSSVV
+40 
-48 SWLPLYHDMGLM
+48 
-60 VGLFIPLFVGC
+60 
-71 PVILTS
+71 
-77 PEAFIRKPARWMQ
+77 
-90 LLAKHQA
+90 
-97 PFSAAPNF
+97 
-105 AFDLA
+105 
-110 VAKTSEEDMAGLD
+110 
-123 LGHVNTII
+123 
-131 NGAEQVQP
+131 
-139 NTITKFLRRF
+139 
-149 RPYNLMP
+149 
-156 AAVKPSYG
+156 
-164 MAEAVV
+164 
-170 YLATTKAGSP
+170 
-180 PTSTE
+180 
-185 FDADSLARG
+185 
-194 HAELSTF
+194 
-201 ETERATR
+201 
-208 LIRYHSDDKEP
+208 
-219 LLRIVDPDSNIE
+219 
-231 LGPGRIG
+231 
-238 EIWIH
+238 
-243 GKNVSTGYHNAD
+243 
-255 DALNR
+255 
-260 DKFQASIR
+260 
-268 EASAGTPRS
+268 
-277 PWLRTG
+277 
-283 DLGFIVGDEFYIVG
+283 
-297 RMKDLIIQDGVNH
+297 
-310 YPDDIETTVKEF
+310 
-322 TGGRVA
+322 
-328 AFSVSDDGVEH
+328 
-339 LVIAAEVRTEHGPDK
+339 
-354 VTIMDFSTIKRLV
+354 
-367 VSALSKLHGLHV
+367 
-379 TDFLLVPPGALPKTT
+379 
-394 SGKISRAACAKQ
+394 
-406 YGANKLQRSSNVPM
+406 M

-1512 GHGSS
+1512 GHSSS

>member
-1 MQYTS
+1 MVS
-6 GSTANPRGVV
+6 RV
-16 LSMRNVTENVDQ
+16 LVHAYRV
-28 IIRNYFRHEGGA
+28 
-40 PRLPSSVV
+40 SS
-48 SWLPLYHDMGLM
+48 
-60 VGLFIPLFVGC
+60 
-71 PVILTS
+71 
-77 PEAFIRKPARWMQ
+77 
-90 LLAKHQA
+90 
-97 PFSAAPNF
+97 
-105 AFDLA
+105 
-110 VAKTSEEDMAGLD
+110 
-123 LGHVNTII
+123 
-131 NGAEQVQP
+131 
-139 NTITKFLRRF
+139 
-149 RPYNLMP
+149 
-156 AAVKPSYG
+156 
-164 MAEAVV
+164 
-170 YLATTKAGSP
+170 
-180 PTSTE
+180 
-185 FDADSLARG
+185 
-194 HAELSTF
+194 
-201 ETERATR
+201 
-208 LIRYHSDDKEP
+208 
-219 LLRIVDPDSNIE
+219 
-231 LGPGRIG
+231 
-238 EIWIH
+238 
-243 GKNVSTGYHNAD
+243 
-255 DALNR
+255 
-260 DKFQASIR
+260 
-268 EASAGTPRS
+268 
-277 PWLRTG
+277 
-283 DLGFIVGDEFYIVG
+283 
-297 RMKDLIIQDGVNH
+297 
-310 YPDDIETTVKEF
+310 
-322 TGGRVA
+322 
-328 AFSVSDDGVEH
+328 
-339 LVIAAEVRTEHGPDK
+339 
-354 VTIMDFSTIKRLV
+354 
-367 VSALSKLHGLHV
+367 
-379 TDFLLVPPGALPKTT
+379 
-394 SGKISRAACAKQ
+394 
-406 YGANKLQRSSNVPM
+406 
-420 TDGSVT
+420 
-426 ADKLQK
+426 
-432 WFREYLSTHI
+432 
-442 ECHPNEV
+442 NEV

-904 RVVDELQEWPV
+904 KVVDELQEWPV

-1811 ISGLVRGPHR
+1811 ISGLVRGPHP

>member
-1 MQYTS
+1 
-6 GSTANPRGVV
+6 
-16 LSMRNVTENVDQ
+16 
-28 IIRNYFRHEGGA
+28 
-40 PRLPSSVV
+40 
-48 SWLPLYHDMGLM
+48 
-60 VGLFIPLFVGC
+60 
-71 PVILTS
+71 
-77 PEAFIRKPARWMQ
+77 
-90 LLAKHQA
+90 
-97 PFSAAPNF
+97 
-105 AFDLA
+105 
-110 VAKTSEEDMAGLD
+110 
-123 LGHVNTII
+123 
-131 NGAEQVQP
+131 
-139 NTITKFLRRF
+139 
-149 RPYNLMP
+149 
-156 AAVKPSYG
+156 
-164 MAEAVV
+164 
-170 YLATTKAGSP
+170 
-180 PTSTE
+180 
-185 FDADSLARG
+185 
-194 HAELSTF
+194 
-201 ETERATR
+201 
-208 LIRYHSDDKEP
+208 
-219 LLRIVDPDSNIE
+219 
-231 LGPGRIG
+231 
-238 EIWIH
+238 
-243 GKNVSTGYHNAD
+243 
-255 DALNR
+255 
-260 DKFQASIR
+260 
-268 EASAGTPRS
+268 
-277 PWLRTG
+277 
-283 DLGFIVGDEFYIVG
+283 
-297 RMKDLIIQDGVNH
+297 
-310 YPDDIETTVKEF
+310 
-322 TGGRVA
+322 
-328 AFSVSDDGVEH
+328 
-339 LVIAAEVRTEHGPDK
+339 
-354 VTIMDFSTIKRLV
+354 
-367 VSALSKLHGLHV
+367 
-379 TDFLLVPPGALPKTT
+379 
-394 SGKISRAACAKQ
+394 
-406 YGANKLQRSSNVPM
+406 M

-432 WFREYLSTHI
+432 WFREYVSTHI

-606 LLEVSWEALEHAGI
+606 LLEVSWEALEHSGI

-667 NRISYFLDIQGPSI
+667 NRISYFLDIQGPPI

-1666 LCSHLSVKHQ
+1666 LCSHRSVKHQ

-1811 ISGLVRGPHR
+1811 ISGLVRGPHP

>member
-1 MQYTS
+1 MVS
-6 GSTANPRGVV
+6 RV
-16 LSMRNVTENVDQ
+16 LVHAYRV
-28 IIRNYFRHEGGA
+28 
-40 PRLPSSVV
+40 SS
-48 SWLPLYHDMGLM
+48 
-60 VGLFIPLFVGC
+60 
-71 PVILTS
+71 
-77 PEAFIRKPARWMQ
+77 
-90 LLAKHQA
+90 
-97 PFSAAPNF
+97 
-105 AFDLA
+105 
-110 VAKTSEEDMAGLD
+110 
-123 LGHVNTII
+123 
-131 NGAEQVQP
+131 
-139 NTITKFLRRF
+139 
-149 RPYNLMP
+149 
-156 AAVKPSYG
+156 
-164 MAEAVV
+164 
-170 YLATTKAGSP
+170 
-180 PTSTE
+180 
-185 FDADSLARG
+185 
-194 HAELSTF
+194 
-201 ETERATR
+201 
-208 LIRYHSDDKEP
+208 
-219 LLRIVDPDSNIE
+219 
-231 LGPGRIG
+231 
-238 EIWIH
+238 
-243 GKNVSTGYHNAD
+243 
-255 DALNR
+255 
-260 DKFQASIR
+260 
-268 EASAGTPRS
+268 
-277 PWLRTG
+277 
-283 DLGFIVGDEFYIVG
+283 
-297 RMKDLIIQDGVNH
+297 
-310 YPDDIETTVKEF
+310 
-322 TGGRVA
+322 
-328 AFSVSDDGVEH
+328 
-339 LVIAAEVRTEHGPDK
+339 
-354 VTIMDFSTIKRLV
+354 
-367 VSALSKLHGLHV
+367 
-379 TDFLLVPPGALPKTT
+379 
-394 SGKISRAACAKQ
+394 
-406 YGANKLQRSSNVPM
+406 
-420 TDGSVT
+420 
-426 ADKLQK
+426 
-432 WFREYLSTHI
+432 
-442 ECHPNEV
+442 NEV

-1350 MTAAAQG
+1350 RTAAAQG

-1811 ISGLVRGPHR
+1811 ISGLVRGPHP

>member
-1 MQYTS
+1 
-6 GSTANPRGVV
+6 
-16 LSMRNVTENVDQ
+16 
-28 IIRNYFRHEGGA
+28 
-40 PRLPSSVV
+40 
-48 SWLPLYHDMGLM
+48 
-60 VGLFIPLFVGC
+60 
-71 PVILTS
+71 
-77 PEAFIRKPARWMQ
+77 
-90 LLAKHQA
+90 
-97 PFSAAPNF
+97 
-105 AFDLA
+105 
-110 VAKTSEEDMAGLD
+110 
-123 LGHVNTII
+123 
-131 NGAEQVQP
+131 
-139 NTITKFLRRF
+139 
-149 RPYNLMP
+149 
-156 AAVKPSYG
+156 
-164 MAEAVV
+164 
-170 YLATTKAGSP
+170 
-180 PTSTE
+180 
-185 FDADSLARG
+185 
-194 HAELSTF
+194 
-201 ETERATR
+201 
-208 LIRYHSDDKEP
+208 
-219 LLRIVDPDSNIE
+219 
-231 LGPGRIG
+231 
-238 EIWIH
+238 
-243 GKNVSTGYHNAD
+243 
-255 DALNR
+255 
-260 DKFQASIR
+260 
-268 EASAGTPRS
+268 
-277 PWLRTG
+277 
-283 DLGFIVGDEFYIVG
+283 
-297 RMKDLIIQDGVNH
+297 
-310 YPDDIETTVKEF
+310 
-322 TGGRVA
+322 
-328 AFSVSDDGVEH
+328 
-339 LVIAAEVRTEHGPDK
+339 
-354 VTIMDFSTIKRLV
+354 
-367 VSALSKLHGLHV
+367 
-379 TDFLLVPPGALPKTT
+379 
-394 SGKISRAACAKQ
+394 
-406 YGANKLQRSSNVPM
+406 M

-432 WFREYLSTHI
+432 WFREYVSTHI

-667 NRISYFLDIQGPSI
+667 NRISYFLDIQGPPI

-1612 VYSLTLPGFDSSDA
+1612 VYSLTLPRFDSSDA

-1811 ISGLVRGPHR
+1811 ISGLVRGPHP

>member
-1 MQYTS
+1 
-6 GSTANPRGVV
+6 
-16 LSMRNVTENVDQ
+16 
-28 IIRNYFRHEGGA
+28 
-40 PRLPSSVV
+40 
-48 SWLPLYHDMGLM
+48 
-60 VGLFIPLFVGC
+60 
-71 PVILTS
+71 
-77 PEAFIRKPARWMQ
+77 
-90 LLAKHQA
+90 
-97 PFSAAPNF
+97 
-105 AFDLA
+105 
-110 VAKTSEEDMAGLD
+110 
-123 LGHVNTII
+123 
-131 NGAEQVQP
+131 
-139 NTITKFLRRF
+139 
-149 RPYNLMP
+149 
-156 AAVKPSYG
+156 
-164 MAEAVV
+164 
-170 YLATTKAGSP
+170 
-180 PTSTE
+180 
-185 FDADSLARG
+185 
-194 HAELSTF
+194 
-201 ETERATR
+201 
-208 LIRYHSDDKEP
+208 
-219 LLRIVDPDSNIE
+219 
-231 LGPGRIG
+231 
-238 EIWIH
+238 
-243 GKNVSTGYHNAD
+243 
-255 DALNR
+255 
-260 DKFQASIR
+260 
-268 EASAGTPRS
+268 
-277 PWLRTG
+277 
-283 DLGFIVGDEFYIVG
+283 
-297 RMKDLIIQDGVNH
+297 
-310 YPDDIETTVKEF
+310 
-322 TGGRVA
+322 
-328 AFSVSDDGVEH
+328 
-339 LVIAAEVRTEHGPDK
+339 
-354 VTIMDFSTIKRLV
+354 
-367 VSALSKLHGLHV
+367 
-379 TDFLLVPPGALPKTT
+379 
-394 SGKISRAACAKQ
+394 
-406 YGANKLQRSSNVPM
+406 M

-694 HLACRSLSTWDC
+694 HLARRSLSTWDC

-1758 DRIATVEN
+1758 DRIATVEI

>member
-1 MQYTS
+1 
-6 GSTANPRGVV
+6 
-16 LSMRNVTENVDQ
+16 
-28 IIRNYFRHEGGA
+28 
-40 PRLPSSVV
+40 
-48 SWLPLYHDMGLM
+48 
-60 VGLFIPLFVGC
+60 
-71 PVILTS
+71 
-77 PEAFIRKPARWMQ
+77 
-90 LLAKHQA
+90 
-97 PFSAAPNF
+97 
-105 AFDLA
+105 
-110 VAKTSEEDMAGLD
+110 
-123 LGHVNTII
+123 
-131 NGAEQVQP
+131 
-139 NTITKFLRRF
+139 
-149 RPYNLMP
+149 
-156 AAVKPSYG
+156 
-164 MAEAVV
+164 
-170 YLATTKAGSP
+170 
-180 PTSTE
+180 
-185 FDADSLARG
+185 
-194 HAELSTF
+194 
-201 ETERATR
+201 
-208 LIRYHSDDKEP
+208 
-219 LLRIVDPDSNIE
+219 
-231 LGPGRIG
+231 
-238 EIWIH
+238 
-243 GKNVSTGYHNAD
+243 
-255 DALNR
+255 
-260 DKFQASIR
+260 
-268 EASAGTPRS
+268 
-277 PWLRTG
+277 
-283 DLGFIVGDEFYIVG
+283 
-297 RMKDLIIQDGVNH
+297 
-310 YPDDIETTVKEF
+310 
-322 TGGRVA
+322 
-328 AFSVSDDGVEH
+328 
-339 LVIAAEVRTEHGPDK
+339 
-354 VTIMDFSTIKRLV
+354 
-367 VSALSKLHGLHV
+367 
-379 TDFLLVPPGALPKTT
+379 
-394 SGKISRAACAKQ
+394 
-406 YGANKLQRSSNVPM
+406 M

-1363 LDWASVFSGYRPK
+1363 LDWASAFSGYRPK

-1403 AGQIGASDGGAEL
+1403 AGQLGASDGGAEL

-1811 ISGLVRGPHR
+1811 ISGLVRGPHP

>member
-1 MQYTS
+1 
-6 GSTANPRGVV
+6 
-16 LSMRNVTENVDQ
+16 
-28 IIRNYFRHEGGA
+28 
-40 PRLPSSVV
+40 
-48 SWLPLYHDMGLM
+48 
-60 VGLFIPLFVGC
+60 
-71 PVILTS
+71 
-77 PEAFIRKPARWMQ
+77 
-90 LLAKHQA
+90 
-97 PFSAAPNF
+97 
-105 AFDLA
+105 
-110 VAKTSEEDMAGLD
+110 
-123 LGHVNTII
+123 
-131 NGAEQVQP
+131 
-139 NTITKFLRRF
+139 
-149 RPYNLMP
+149 
-156 AAVKPSYG
+156 
-164 MAEAVV
+164 
-170 YLATTKAGSP
+170 
-180 PTSTE
+180 
-185 FDADSLARG
+185 
-194 HAELSTF
+194 
-201 ETERATR
+201 
-208 LIRYHSDDKEP
+208 
-219 LLRIVDPDSNIE
+219 
-231 LGPGRIG
+231 
-238 EIWIH
+238 
-243 GKNVSTGYHNAD
+243 
-255 DALNR
+255 
-260 DKFQASIR
+260 
-268 EASAGTPRS
+268 
-277 PWLRTG
+277 
-283 DLGFIVGDEFYIVG
+283 
-297 RMKDLIIQDGVNH
+297 
-310 YPDDIETTVKEF
+310 
-322 TGGRVA
+322 
-328 AFSVSDDGVEH
+328 
-339 LVIAAEVRTEHGPDK
+339 
-354 VTIMDFSTIKRLV
+354 
-367 VSALSKLHGLHV
+367 
-379 TDFLLVPPGALPKTT
+379 
-394 SGKISRAACAKQ
+394 
-406 YGANKLQRSSNVPM
+406 M

-520 RGSIN
+520 RGGIN

-1811 ISGLVRGPHR
+1811 ISGLVRGPHP

>member
-1 MQYTS
+1 MVS
-6 GSTANPRGVV
+6 RV
-16 LSMRNVTENVDQ
+16 LVHAYRV
-28 IIRNYFRHEGGA
+28 
-40 PRLPSSVV
+40 SS
-48 SWLPLYHDMGLM
+48 
-60 VGLFIPLFVGC
+60 
-71 PVILTS
+71 
-77 PEAFIRKPARWMQ
+77 
-90 LLAKHQA
+90 
-97 PFSAAPNF
+97 
-105 AFDLA
+105 
-110 VAKTSEEDMAGLD
+110 
-123 LGHVNTII
+123 
-131 NGAEQVQP
+131 
-139 NTITKFLRRF
+139 
-149 RPYNLMP
+149 
-156 AAVKPSYG
+156 
-164 MAEAVV
+164 
-170 YLATTKAGSP
+170 
-180 PTSTE
+180 
-185 FDADSLARG
+185 
-194 HAELSTF
+194 
-201 ETERATR
+201 
-208 LIRYHSDDKEP
+208 
-219 LLRIVDPDSNIE
+219 
-231 LGPGRIG
+231 
-238 EIWIH
+238 
-243 GKNVSTGYHNAD
+243 
-255 DALNR
+255 
-260 DKFQASIR
+260 
-268 EASAGTPRS
+268 
-277 PWLRTG
+277 
-283 DLGFIVGDEFYIVG
+283 
-297 RMKDLIIQDGVNH
+297 
-310 YPDDIETTVKEF
+310 
-322 TGGRVA
+322 
-328 AFSVSDDGVEH
+328 
-339 LVIAAEVRTEHGPDK
+339 
-354 VTIMDFSTIKRLV
+354 
-367 VSALSKLHGLHV
+367 
-379 TDFLLVPPGALPKTT
+379 
-394 SGKISRAACAKQ
+394 
-406 YGANKLQRSSNVPM
+406 
-420 TDGSVT
+420 
-426 ADKLQK
+426 
-432 WFREYLSTHI
+432 
-442 ECHPNEV
+442 NEV

-1012 AVVVGQTRDE
+1012 AVVVGETRDE

-1811 ISGLVRGPHR
+1811 ISGLVRGPHP

>member
-1 MQYTS
+1 
-6 GSTANPRGVV
+6 
-16 LSMRNVTENVDQ
+16 
-28 IIRNYFRHEGGA
+28 
-40 PRLPSSVV
+40 
-48 SWLPLYHDMGLM
+48 
-60 VGLFIPLFVGC
+60 
-71 PVILTS
+71 
-77 PEAFIRKPARWMQ
+77 
-90 LLAKHQA
+90 
-97 PFSAAPNF
+97 
-105 AFDLA
+105 
-110 VAKTSEEDMAGLD
+110 
-123 LGHVNTII
+123 
-131 NGAEQVQP
+131 
-139 NTITKFLRRF
+139 
-149 RPYNLMP
+149 
-156 AAVKPSYG
+156 
-164 MAEAVV
+164 
-170 YLATTKAGSP
+170 
-180 PTSTE
+180 
-185 FDADSLARG
+185 
-194 HAELSTF
+194 
-201 ETERATR
+201 
-208 LIRYHSDDKEP
+208 
-219 LLRIVDPDSNIE
+219 
-231 LGPGRIG
+231 
-238 EIWIH
+238 
-243 GKNVSTGYHNAD
+243 
-255 DALNR
+255 
-260 DKFQASIR
+260 
-268 EASAGTPRS
+268 
-277 PWLRTG
+277 
-283 DLGFIVGDEFYIVG
+283 
-297 RMKDLIIQDGVNH
+297 
-310 YPDDIETTVKEF
+310 
-322 TGGRVA
+322 
-328 AFSVSDDGVEH
+328 
-339 LVIAAEVRTEHGPDK
+339 
-354 VTIMDFSTIKRLV
+354 
-367 VSALSKLHGLHV
+367 
-379 TDFLLVPPGALPKTT
+379 
-394 SGKISRAACAKQ
+394 
-406 YGANKLQRSSNVPM
+406 M

-667 NRISYFLDIQGPSI
+667 NRISYFLDIQGTSI

-996 DVGYSLVSTRS
+996 GVGYSLVSTRS

-1811 ISGLVRGPHR
+1811 ISGLVRGPHP

>member
-1 MQYTS
+1 
-6 GSTANPRGVV
+6 
-16 LSMRNVTENVDQ
+16 
-28 IIRNYFRHEGGA
+28 
-40 PRLPSSVV
+40 
-48 SWLPLYHDMGLM
+48 
-60 VGLFIPLFVGC
+60 
-71 PVILTS
+71 
-77 PEAFIRKPARWMQ
+77 
-90 LLAKHQA
+90 
-97 PFSAAPNF
+97 
-105 AFDLA
+105 
-110 VAKTSEEDMAGLD
+110 
-123 LGHVNTII
+123 
-131 NGAEQVQP
+131 
-139 NTITKFLRRF
+139 
-149 RPYNLMP
+149 
-156 AAVKPSYG
+156 
-164 MAEAVV
+164 
-170 YLATTKAGSP
+170 
-180 PTSTE
+180 
-185 FDADSLARG
+185 
-194 HAELSTF
+194 
-201 ETERATR
+201 
-208 LIRYHSDDKEP
+208 
-219 LLRIVDPDSNIE
+219 
-231 LGPGRIG
+231 
-238 EIWIH
+238 
-243 GKNVSTGYHNAD
+243 
-255 DALNR
+255 
-260 DKFQASIR
+260 
-268 EASAGTPRS
+268 
-277 PWLRTG
+277 
-283 DLGFIVGDEFYIVG
+283 
-297 RMKDLIIQDGVNH
+297 
-310 YPDDIETTVKEF
+310 
-322 TGGRVA
+322 
-328 AFSVSDDGVEH
+328 
-339 LVIAAEVRTEHGPDK
+339 
-354 VTIMDFSTIKRLV
+354 
-367 VSALSKLHGLHV
+367 
-379 TDFLLVPPGALPKTT
+379 
-394 SGKISRAACAKQ
+394 
-406 YGANKLQRSSNVPM
+406 M

-442 ECHPNEV
+442 DCHPNEV

-1120 VALYRLLMSWGV
+1120 VALYRLVMSWGV

-1531 TDLFLQACDAGRD
+1531 TDVFLQACDAGRD

-1811 ISGLVRGPHR
+1811 ISGLVRGPHP

>member
-1 MQYTS
+1 
-6 GSTANPRGVV
+6 
-16 LSMRNVTENVDQ
+16 
-28 IIRNYFRHEGGA
+28 
-40 PRLPSSVV
+40 
-48 SWLPLYHDMGLM
+48 
-60 VGLFIPLFVGC
+60 
-71 PVILTS
+71 
-77 PEAFIRKPARWMQ
+77 
-90 LLAKHQA
+90 
-97 PFSAAPNF
+97 
-105 AFDLA
+105 
-110 VAKTSEEDMAGLD
+110 
-123 LGHVNTII
+123 
-131 NGAEQVQP
+131 
-139 NTITKFLRRF
+139 
-149 RPYNLMP
+149 
-156 AAVKPSYG
+156 
-164 MAEAVV
+164 
-170 YLATTKAGSP
+170 
-180 PTSTE
+180 
-185 FDADSLARG
+185 
-194 HAELSTF
+194 
-201 ETERATR
+201 
-208 LIRYHSDDKEP
+208 
-219 LLRIVDPDSNIE
+219 
-231 LGPGRIG
+231 
-238 EIWIH
+238 
-243 GKNVSTGYHNAD
+243 
-255 DALNR
+255 
-260 DKFQASIR
+260 
-268 EASAGTPRS
+268 
-277 PWLRTG
+277 
-283 DLGFIVGDEFYIVG
+283 
-297 RMKDLIIQDGVNH
+297 
-310 YPDDIETTVKEF
+310 
-322 TGGRVA
+322 
-328 AFSVSDDGVEH
+328 
-339 LVIAAEVRTEHGPDK
+339 
-354 VTIMDFSTIKRLV
+354 
-367 VSALSKLHGLHV
+367 
-379 TDFLLVPPGALPKTT
+379 
-394 SGKISRAACAKQ
+394 
-406 YGANKLQRSSNVPM
+406 M

-489 SANDLID
+489 NANDLID

-1811 ISGLVRGPHR
+1811 ISGLVRGPHP

>member
-1 MQYTS
+1 MVS
-6 GSTANPRGVV
+6 RV
-16 LSMRNVTENVDQ
+16 LVHAYRV
-28 IIRNYFRHEGGA
+28 
-40 PRLPSSVV
+40 SS
-48 SWLPLYHDMGLM
+48 
-60 VGLFIPLFVGC
+60 
-71 PVILTS
+71 
-77 PEAFIRKPARWMQ
+77 
-90 LLAKHQA
+90 
-97 PFSAAPNF
+97 
-105 AFDLA
+105 
-110 VAKTSEEDMAGLD
+110 
-123 LGHVNTII
+123 
-131 NGAEQVQP
+131 
-139 NTITKFLRRF
+139 
-149 RPYNLMP
+149 
-156 AAVKPSYG
+156 
-164 MAEAVV
+164 
-170 YLATTKAGSP
+170 
-180 PTSTE
+180 
-185 FDADSLARG
+185 
-194 HAELSTF
+194 
-201 ETERATR
+201 
-208 LIRYHSDDKEP
+208 
-219 LLRIVDPDSNIE
+219 
-231 LGPGRIG
+231 
-238 EIWIH
+238 
-243 GKNVSTGYHNAD
+243 
-255 DALNR
+255 
-260 DKFQASIR
+260 
-268 EASAGTPRS
+268 
-277 PWLRTG
+277 
-283 DLGFIVGDEFYIVG
+283 
-297 RMKDLIIQDGVNH
+297 
-310 YPDDIETTVKEF
+310 
-322 TGGRVA
+322 
-328 AFSVSDDGVEH
+328 
-339 LVIAAEVRTEHGPDK
+339 
-354 VTIMDFSTIKRLV
+354 
-367 VSALSKLHGLHV
+367 
-379 TDFLLVPPGALPKTT
+379 
-394 SGKISRAACAKQ
+394 
-406 YGANKLQRSSNVPM
+406 
-420 TDGSVT
+420 
-426 ADKLQK
+426 
-432 WFREYLSTHI
+432 
-442 ECHPNEV
+442 NEV

-655 WDNTGGSSSIIA
+655 WDNTGGPSSIIA

-1811 ISGLVRGPHR
+1811 ISGLVRGPHP

>member
-1 MQYTS
+1 
-6 GSTANPRGVV
+6 
-16 LSMRNVTENVDQ
+16 
-28 IIRNYFRHEGGA
+28 
-40 PRLPSSVV
+40 
-48 SWLPLYHDMGLM
+48 
-60 VGLFIPLFVGC
+60 
-71 PVILTS
+71 
-77 PEAFIRKPARWMQ
+77 
-90 LLAKHQA
+90 
-97 PFSAAPNF
+97 
-105 AFDLA
+105 
-110 VAKTSEEDMAGLD
+110 
-123 LGHVNTII
+123 
-131 NGAEQVQP
+131 
-139 NTITKFLRRF
+139 
-149 RPYNLMP
+149 
-156 AAVKPSYG
+156 
-164 MAEAVV
+164 
-170 YLATTKAGSP
+170 
-180 PTSTE
+180 
-185 FDADSLARG
+185 
-194 HAELSTF
+194 
-201 ETERATR
+201 
-208 LIRYHSDDKEP
+208 
-219 LLRIVDPDSNIE
+219 
-231 LGPGRIG
+231 
-238 EIWIH
+238 
-243 GKNVSTGYHNAD
+243 
-255 DALNR
+255 
-260 DKFQASIR
+260 
-268 EASAGTPRS
+268 
-277 PWLRTG
+277 
-283 DLGFIVGDEFYIVG
+283 
-297 RMKDLIIQDGVNH
+297 
-310 YPDDIETTVKEF
+310 
-322 TGGRVA
+322 
-328 AFSVSDDGVEH
+328 
-339 LVIAAEVRTEHGPDK
+339 
-354 VTIMDFSTIKRLV
+354 
-367 VSALSKLHGLHV
+367 
-379 TDFLLVPPGALPKTT
+379 
-394 SGKISRAACAKQ
+394 
-406 YGANKLQRSSNVPM
+406 M

-578 LKDVAGFDNRFFD
+578 LKDVAGFDNIFFD

-1811 ISGLVRGPHR
+1811 ISGLVRGPHP

>member
-1 MQYTS
+1 MVS
-6 GSTANPRGVV
+6 RV
-16 LSMRNVTENVDQ
+16 LVHAYRV
-28 IIRNYFRHEGGA
+28 
-40 PRLPSSVV
+40 SS
-48 SWLPLYHDMGLM
+48 
-60 VGLFIPLFVGC
+60 
-71 PVILTS
+71 
-77 PEAFIRKPARWMQ
+77 
-90 LLAKHQA
+90 
-97 PFSAAPNF
+97 
-105 AFDLA
+105 
-110 VAKTSEEDMAGLD
+110 
-123 LGHVNTII
+123 
-131 NGAEQVQP
+131 
-139 NTITKFLRRF
+139 
-149 RPYNLMP
+149 
-156 AAVKPSYG
+156 
-164 MAEAVV
+164 
-170 YLATTKAGSP
+170 
-180 PTSTE
+180 
-185 FDADSLARG
+185 
-194 HAELSTF
+194 
-201 ETERATR
+201 
-208 LIRYHSDDKEP
+208 
-219 LLRIVDPDSNIE
+219 
-231 LGPGRIG
+231 
-238 EIWIH
+238 
-243 GKNVSTGYHNAD
+243 
-255 DALNR
+255 
-260 DKFQASIR
+260 
-268 EASAGTPRS
+268 
-277 PWLRTG
+277 
-283 DLGFIVGDEFYIVG
+283 
-297 RMKDLIIQDGVNH
+297 
-310 YPDDIETTVKEF
+310 
-322 TGGRVA
+322 
-328 AFSVSDDGVEH
+328 
-339 LVIAAEVRTEHGPDK
+339 
-354 VTIMDFSTIKRLV
+354 
-367 VSALSKLHGLHV
+367 
-379 TDFLLVPPGALPKTT
+379 
-394 SGKISRAACAKQ
+394 
-406 YGANKLQRSSNVPM
+406 
-420 TDGSVT
+420 
-426 ADKLQK
+426 
-432 WFREYLSTHI
+432 
-442 ECHPNEV
+442 NEV

-496 SLLNQRSAD
+496 GLLNQRSAD

-1811 ISGLVRGPHR
+1811 ISGLVRGPHP